1 MYCDKV
7 KMGNC
12 LRFLMNKFSQ
22 RGSNRNNIV
31 LMMTG
36 LDNAGKTTV
45 LNRLNNEFDPNVMP
59 TMGFRVL
66 SLGHKSYVIKV
77 YDIGGATQIRAIW
90 KRYYHDI
97 HGLIYVVDAS
107 DISRLTENKIIF
119 GELITNEHIAG
130 KPILLLANKQ
140 DRPGAIDE
148 LDVVENLDVEHVANA
163 MKCPTRVELCSATLP
178 ADPKVSSTMGI
189 IEGYKWLLDTIS
201 KNYSIIDN
209 RVKMSQSPPP
219 VNNHPRPS
227 IISMTPSRASIRSNP
242 FKPISQLVG
251 NSQNNSMNHSNH
263 IEKPTTKLKKF
274 LTKNKTAPM
283 PPTQA
288 MSRSEDFLNHM
299 ESETVEPFF
308 VDESNDQVALV
319 TLDPLALMTHQMR
332 RPELQRPFTAPAAT
346 NGISTFLQ
354 NIPGQVPQ

>member
-90 KRYYHDI
+90 KRYYHD
-97 HGLIYVVDAS
+97 
-107 DISRLTENKIIF
+107 
-119 GELITNEHIAG
+119 
-130 KPILLLANKQ
+130 